1 MSKVSSL
8 AQTYKEK
15 QLYLRINLNEG
26 VLAMQAL
33 RLTLKIIM
41 AFFWSFIAVIYA
53 ALALPM
59 LIIEYV
65 SKKPIPLSLQAQEG
79 EVYQQS

>member
-1 MSKVSSL
+1 
-8 AQTYKEK
+8 
-15 QLYLRINLNEG
+15 
-26 VLAMQAL
+26 MQAL

-41 AFFWSFIAVIYA
+41 AFLWSFIAVIYA

-59 LIIEYV
+59 LIIEYF
-65 SKKPIPLSLQAQEG
+65 SKKPTPISIQTQES